1 MSAMLQLALPI
12 PTIIKYYVDG
22 DSHQF
27 NKTRKN
33 TKCIN
38 NGNKEA
44 MPRNLANTL
53 ESNIENPNTATKKKK
68 KKVRIREFT
77 TLAS

>member
-33 TKCIN
+33 IKCMN
-38 NGNKEA
+38 SGNKEA

-53 ESNIENPNTATKKKK
+53 ESNLENPNTATKKKK
-68 KKVRIREFT
+68 KSENNRIH
-77 TLAS
+77 